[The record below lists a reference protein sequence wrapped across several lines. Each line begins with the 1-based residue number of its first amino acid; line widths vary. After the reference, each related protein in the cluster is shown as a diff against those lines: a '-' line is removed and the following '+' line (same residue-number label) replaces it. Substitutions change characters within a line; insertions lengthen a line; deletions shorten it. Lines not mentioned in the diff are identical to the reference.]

1 MRDVDWERMD
11 VACHYGRVVFLSP
24 KESRSVDRLFVCM
37 CVCGRPP
44 EEGGQNTL
52 SGR

>member
-24 KESRSVDRLFVCM
+24 KESRSVDRLFVC
-37 CVCGRPP
+37 VDVLLRR
-44 EEGGQNTL
+44 EAEL
-52 SGR
+52 SV